1 MSEDLVDE
9 PFKSAAKRV
18 QEAYDQAKEALKA
31 SVQKSKSDALKKV
44 SG

>member
-9 PFKSAAKRV
+9 PFKEAAKRV
-18 QEAYDQAKEALKA
+18 EDAYDRAAAELKEK
-31 SVQKSKSDALKKV
+31 VKKSKSDALKKV